1 MSMKH
6 GVSAKPFFVRDRYAE
21 IALGPRYEPGGS
33 LSDVEITVGARGLS
47 HTVIPDIDED
57 VLTVVG
63 DQEEQVAAVADVL
76 LSRWSRRKLW
86 NQPTLPMELQAY
98 VAQLLEA
105 GEIFIHLLFER
116 SPETGQH
123 SLFKTRWLPTETI
136 VAREGPP
143 ITYEQFV
150 SWRAYGGGPGYSVAG
165 DPVDHFHVF
174 SQHEVLHLRWPL
186 PEPGGRAP
194 AEAALRIGRRVER
207 AANREILKVR
217 SSAEPSEAYLSL
229 ARARAGAYGDALAL
243 QKRLSAR
250 ISDMLFYP
258 GADEAEMYPWAEPV
272 TDFFAADRI
281 LRGRVAIAQVRDCLF
296 REFNRQVIGPWVQLN
311 NWQEIRLELR
321 PKLLAAD
328 EWAAMR
334 DELHTGTVDLED
346 VRAVV
351 HAEAETVRGFNA
363 RWSQR

>member
-1 MSMKH
+1 MSAKPDI
-6 GVSAKPFFVRDRYAE
+6 SAKPFFVTDRYAE
-21 IALGPRYEPGGS
+21 LALGTRYEPSGS
-33 LSDVEITVGARGLS
+33 LGDVEITVGARGLS
-47 HTVIPDIDED
+47 NTVIPDIDED

-63 DQEEQVAAVADVL
+63 DQEEQVAAVAEVL
-76 LSRWSRRKLW
+76 LSRWSPRELS
-86 NQPTLPMELQAY
+86 NQPSLPMELQAY
-98 VAQLLEA
+98 VAQLLEG

-116 SPETGQH
+116 SPKTGQY

-136 VAREGPP
+136 VVREGQS

-165 DPVDHFHVF
+165 EPVDHFHVF
-174 SQHEVLHLRWPL
+174 SEDEVLHLRWPL

-194 AEAALRIGRRVER
+194 AEAALRIGRRVKR

-217 SSAEPSEAYLSL
+217 SSAEPSESYLSL
-229 ARARAGAYGDALAL
+229 ARARAGAYGDALAV
-243 QKRLSAR
+243 QKRLSAH

-258 GADEAEMYPWAEPV
+258 GADEAEMYPWAEPI

-281 LRGRVAIAQVRDCLF
+281 LRGRIAIAQVRDYVF
-296 REFNRQVIGPWVQLN
+296 REFNRQVIGPWSRLN
-311 NWQEIRLELR
+311 NWQELRLELR
-321 PKLLAAD
+321 PKLLMAD

-351 HAEAETVRGFNA
+351 HAEAETVHGFNS